1 MSPED
6 KLHEAAAKVSADITA
21 VKSMWKRWE
30 PYGCLIAG
38 IVIGLVIRHFV

>member
-21 VKSMWKRWE
+21 IKSIWANWQ
-30 PYGCLIAG
+30 PYACLVAG
-38 IVIGLVIRHFV
+38 IVIGIAIRHFV